1 MMPSSPLLP
10 LALEPVAS
18 SLGPALRTFRVRL
31 PYLIGA
37 GVAAVFFLGMGLLSV
52 GRLIISLV
60 RGAEDLIVVGAIA
73 AAAFLLPG
81 LLALAWVLRRYR
93 RAVTLCAGG
102 LLVADARG
110 NVRSLAWHDVNG
122 VTHKILRVVE
132 RPMLGEAQEVGVRD
146 EYTLFLRNQEQV
158 HLDYHFADVE
168 ALGQAVLEQTTA
180 ALLPGMRQALHAGQ
194 SLGFGPI
201 AIDRHRI
208 HVGGNSLGWE
218 EVSSLEWKTG
228 VLAAERAY
236 LHVNRGGAW
245 MAWAKVPVDEVVN
258 YTVLMAL
265 ARELGK
271 A

>member
-1 MMPSSPLLP
+1 MTSSSPLLP
-10 LALEPVAS
+10 HDPTAS

-37 GVAAVFFLGMGLLSV
+37 GVAAAFFLGMGLLSV
-52 GRLIISLV
+52 ARLIVSLA
-60 RGAEDLIVVGAIA
+60 RGAEDMIVVGAIA
-73 AAAFLLPG
+73 AVAFLLPG
-81 LLALAWVLRRYR
+81 ALALAWVLTRYR

-102 LLVADARG
+102 LVITDARG

-132 RPMLGEAQEVGVRD
+132 RRMLGEAEEVGVRD
-146 EYTLFLRNQEQV
+146 EYTLFLRNREQV

-180 ALLPGMRQALHAGQ
+180 ALLPGMRQAFHAGQ

-201 AIDRHRI
+201 AVDRYRI
-208 HVGGNSLGWE
+208 HVGGSSLGWE
-218 EVSSLEWKTG
+218 EVASLEWKTG

-245 MAWAKVPVDEVVN
+245 LAWAKVPVDEVVN
-258 YTVLMAL
+258 VTVLMTL
-265 ARELGK
+265 AREMGK
-271 A
+271 S